1 MIRRLIILLL
11 IVGCDKL
18 STSSSPSCTELTT
31 AYGNA
36 ATAYGA
42 DPTNKELCD
51 HYRLDI
57 IIDDD
62 SGKFWEKSDYFMG
75 EIIASGIVRQLWVSR
90 ETQKRIIQASIK
102 TMGLPLIALID
113 E

>member
-1 MIRRLIILLL
+1 MRQIQRGLQEHDMALYIIELEITNAFH
-11 IVGCDKL
+11 IVVDI
-18 STSSSPSCTELTT
+18 ST
-31 AYGNA
+31 G
-36 ATAYGA
+36 
-42 DPTNKELCD
+42 
-51 HYRLDI
+51 
-57 IIDDD
+57 
-62 SGKFWEKSDYFMG
+62 YFMD

>member
-1 MIRRLIILLL
+1 
-11 IVGCDKL
+11 
-18 STSSSPSCTELTT
+18 
-31 AYGNA
+31 
-36 ATAYGA
+36 
-42 DPTNKELCD
+42 LCD

-57 IIDDD
+57 IINDD
-62 SGKFWEKSDYFMG
+62 SGKFRENSDYFMD